1 MKKGW
6 IFLTLIL
13 LMIFA
18 FGCGGSQWK
27 DGTYS
32 GGGEGL
38 QDDIT
43 VEVTVAGGKI
53 TKVDVVEQRESP
65 GVSEPALEQI
75 PERILEKQSTE
86 VDVVSGVSYTSEGII
101 QAVEDALSKAK

>member
-6 IFLTLIL
+6 IFLTLVVF
-13 LMIFA
+13 MTFV

-27 DGTYS
+27 DGTYT
-32 GGGEGL
+32 GVGEGL

-53 TKVDVVEQRESP
+53 TEVDVVEQRESP

-75 PERILEKQSTE
+75 PKAILEKQSTE